1 LVACKRNW
9 RSGGE
14 IAKTNGLPDLS
25 DKPLSPG
32 FKRDDP

>member
-1 LVACKRNW
+1 LEACKRNW

-25 DKPLSPG
+25 DKPWPPG